1 MCDRLIVIEAA
12 RIVEAGAAERVL
24 CAPEA
29 HDTRDLLP
37 AIPHLP
43 M

>member
-1 MCDRLIVIEAA
+1 MCDRVIVIEVV
-12 RIVEAGAAERVL
+12 RIVEAGPTERVL

-29 HDTRDLLP
+29 HDTDLLP